1 MDVLV
6 VVDDAPVP
14 ERIAVKA
21 RRRVDVAA
29 GDLPSSTVADLRA
42 HIPRAV
48 GVIGTD
54 SDEGLSDAAGIAG
67 QLHRAGLPVILYT
80 DHPVTPEPGIEV
92 DWVHDP
98 GPRIEAVD
106 SLLDLVGNTPLVRLD
121 RIARDLS
128 AQLLAKLEYLNPG
141 GSVKDRPAMTMIA
154 AAEREGLLTKGG
166 TIVEPTSGNTGVGLA
181 VVAARRGYRCIFTMP
196 DKIAT
201 EKVSLLRAYGAE
213 VVVCPT
219 AVAPEH
225 PDSYYSVARRLTD
238 STPGA
243 FMPNQYANPQNPEA
257 HYLTTGPE
265 IWRQTAGRVTHVV
278 VSIGTGG
285 TISGV
290 GRYLK
295 ERNPEVQII
304 GADPEGSVYSGGQGR
319 PYLVEGIGEDF
330 WPQTYDRK
338 IADRVVM
345 VSDRDSFLSAR
356 RLTREEGILAGGS
369 CGTAVWAAIEVGRE
383 LGPEAVIVVI
393 LPDSGRGYLSK
404 VYDDGWMADHGF
416 LRAGA
421 AGGDTVEDVLAAKTH
436 GFAGSSGT
444 SIPPLVHVHP
454 DETVRAAVSILREYN
469 VSQMPVVKAEPPLSL
484 AEVVGTVSDRELLE
498 KVLADPSALDATV
511 DSVMGPPLPM
521 IGSGEPIDVAS
532 ARLAESAAV
541 LVLDAGHPTGI
552 LTRSDLLDFFSGPGR
567 SRGGAS

>member
-6 VVDDAPVP
+6 VVDDAAVP
-14 ERIAVKA
+14 ERVAVKA
-21 RRRVDVAA
+21 RRRVDVPR
-29 GDLPSSTVADLRA
+29 GDVASSTIAELRA

-48 GVIGTD
+48 GVIGEDT
-54 SDEGLSDAAGIAG
+54 DEGLANVADIAE

-80 DHPVTPEPGIEV
+80 DRPVSMDSAIEV

-106 SLLDLVGNTPLVRLD
+106 SLLDLVGDTPLVRLD
-121 RIARDLS
+121 RISRDIS

-141 GSVKDRPAMTMIA
+141 GSVKDRPAMTMVA
-154 AAEREGLLTKGG
+154 AAEREGLLTRGG

-181 VVAARRGYRCIFTMP
+181 LVAARRGYRCIFTMP
-196 DKIAT
+196 DKIAG
-201 EKVSLLRAYGAE
+201 EKVALLRAYGAE

-219 AVAPEH
+219 AVEPEH
-225 PDSYYSVARRLTD
+225 PDSYYSVARRLTE

-243 FMPNQYANPQNPEA
+243 FMPNQYANPHNPEA

-265 IWRQTAGRVTHVV
+265 IWRQTAGRITHLVA
-278 VSIGTGG
+278 SIGTGG
-285 TISGV
+285 TISGL

-295 ERNPEVQII
+295 ERNPAIQII

-330 WPQTYDRK
+330 WPETYDRQ

-345 VSDRDSFLSAR
+345 VSDRDSFLTAR

-383 LGPEAVIVVI
+383 LGPDAVIVVI

-416 LRAGA
+416 LRAGTP
-421 AGGDTVEDVLAAKTH
+421 GGDTVEDLLVAKSHGLA
-436 GFAGSSGT
+436 GNGGPG
-444 SIPPLVHVHP
+444 IPPLVHVHP
-454 DETVRAAVSILREYN
+454 DESVRSAVSILREYN

-484 AEVVGTVSDRELLE
+484 AEVVGTVTDRELLE
-498 KVLADPSALDATV
+498 RILADPSALDATV

-552 LTRSDLLDFFSGPGR
+552 LTRSDLLDFFSGSGR
-567 SRGGAS
+567 SRGVAP